1 MFVTYFILFVI
12 VAGCILIP
20 LNLRLLKERKTGA
33 DASEPE
39 EAGEEAVTR
48 PNQDGAAERG
58 ASRPASA
65 EAGRPGPSEETRG
78 SGEPSAAVREPEA
91 GSYPETAEGSE
102 AGAAA
107 GRWPETGPM
116 AEGAHDREAADGR
129 WPHEADADAV
139 RPHPP
144 GGEEAG
150 RRAAALH
157 EPGESARGGV
167 GASETAATAASL
179 ELPAEGLP
187 PRKSRLARSRGRR
200 AQAPLAEPRR
210 QAEAPAAAEAATPAP
225 TAAPEPMPELPA
237 APSSAA
243 PAASQEPPVP
253 PADPAP
259 SDRDYRSA
267 LRQELAA
274 AKRRAEES
282 SSAKADDVS
291 DDDYRSILRSMSRP
305 DKK

>member
-33 DASEPE
+33 NASEPE

-48 PNQDGAAERG
+48 PNQDGTAERG

-65 EAGRPGPSEETRG
+65 EAGSPGHSAETRG

-107 GRWPETGPM
+107 GRWPETGRM
-116 AEGAHDREAADGR
+116 AEGAHEREAADGR

-144 GGEEAG
+144 GGEETG

-157 EPGESARGGV
+157 EPGESARGGA

-200 AQAPLAEPRR
+200 AQAPLAEAPLAEPRR
-210 QAEAPAAAEAATPAP
+210 QAESPAAADAATPSSAP
-225 TAAPEPMPELPA
+225 AVAQEPA
-237 APSSAA
+237 A
-243 PAASQEPPVP
+243 P